1 MLRLN
6 LLVVLGI
13 TVALV
18 MAACAPAAA
27 PAPAAQPA
35 QPRAPSPAQPPAA
48 AVSTPTPAPQV
59 PRAAPAPTVAASR
72 PAAGAPKYGGTLTRV
87 AENFP
92 DSLDTDYWR
101 GAPWWAPVITPAYNG
116 LLTLDGDLEIVADL
130 AESWEAPDAQTYI
143 FKMRRG
149 VKWHNMEPV
158 NGRDFT
164 VQDVLWNFK
173 RKSADDKKLLRRA
186 QFQLI
191 KSADVVDG
199 QSIKVVLKEPDST
212 FLSNMSSPFNRM
224 LAREVVEKHGDASKN
239 LVGTGAFFLQSYR
252 TDVSYNL
259 VKNKDYWKKGL
270 PYLDGIK
277 VVIVPDPATRVAYFR
292 SRQADMFSAVVGELQ
307 NLKKT
312 NPDMGIARRPVDQ
325 NIFFM
330 HPAKK
335 PFDDIRVRQAF
346 SLAIDREKLIQV
358 ELNGEGELSK
368 SIYGLGPA
376 WGLSQDEL
384 KKLYKPDIA
393 KAKQLLAEAGYPNG
407 LTVEVKASV
416 RRPDSVEAL
425 TIVKD
430 MLKAIN
436 VEIKPVV
443 LEHTTIVAQRDSGD
457 YIGMLHAGTPTLEL
471 TERITDYWAPKGRY
485 HVNDAELGRMLTGM
499 KQTADITKLK
509 QLARQFDQRMIDQS
523 WALFLFNA
531 NSYLLYQP
539 WVKNVKEPATQDA
552 HLMEA
557 VWLDK

>member
-1 MLRLN
+1 
-6 LLVVLGI
+6 V
-13 TVALV
+13 
-18 MAACAPAAA
+18 AAA
-27 PAPAAQPA
+27 
-35 QPRAPSPAQPPAA
+35 
-48 AVSTPTPAPQV
+48 
-59 PRAAPAPTVAASR
+59 R
-72 PAAGAPKYGGTLTRV
+72 PAAGTPKYGGTLVRV

-92 DSLDTDYWR
+92 DSLDPDHWR
-101 GAPWWAPVITPAYNG
+101 GAGWWAPVITPAYNG

-143 FKMRRG
+143 FKMRKG
-149 VKWHNMEPV
+149 AKWHNMEPV
-158 NGRDFT
+158 NGREFT

-173 RKSADDKKLLRRA
+173 RKSADDRRMLRRD

-212 FLSNMSSPFNRM
+212 FLTNMASPFNRM
-224 LAREVVEKHGDASKN
+224 VAREVVEKHRDASKN

-270 PYLDGIK
+270 PYLDSIK

-292 SRQADMFSAVVGELQ
+292 SRQADMFSAVIGELQ

-330 HPAKK
+330 HPTKK

-346 SLAIDREKLIQV
+346 SLAIDRDKLIQV
-358 ELNGEGELSK
+358 VLSGEGELSK

-376 WGLSQDEL
+376 WGLSQDDL
-384 KKLYKPDIA
+384 KKLYKLDIA
-393 KAKQLLAEAGYPNG
+393 RAKQLMAEAGYPNG
-407 LTVEVKASV
+407 LSVEVKASV
-416 RRPDSVEAL
+416 RRPDSVESL
-425 TIVKD
+425 TVVKD

-443 LEHTTIVAQRDSGD
+443 LEHTTIVAQRDAGD
-457 YIGMLHAGTPTLEL
+457 YVGLLHAGTPTLEL
-471 TERITDYWAPKGRY
+471 TERITEYWSPTGRY
-485 HVNDAELGRMLTGM
+485 YIKDAELGRMLTSM
-499 KQTADITKLK
+499 KQTADIAKLK
-509 QLARQFDQRMIDQS
+509 QIARQFDQRMIDQS

-531 NSYLLYQP
+531 NSYLLYHP
-539 WVKNVKEPATQDA
+539 WVKGVKEPATQDA